1 VVVAGQALLL
11 TASALLLWR
20 GAIRRG
26 PWFVL
31 AMAGLGPQV
40 AYRFGMAR
48 PHLLLV
54 VCSVGFLVVLFARR
68 ERWGR
73 GAQVAVAAASAV
85 AGLAHIGGWIVVAF
99 AAVFGLAGRLDRGG
113 NETARRIL
121 WQPAVAAAAGWL
133 LGQLLHPNL
142 PQNLWLVW
150 LQSVVIPFQAT
161 GAGSRELEL
170 MIGTELLP
178 PSFRELTHQWPAF
191 VFLAIALVRL
201 LRRPETRT
209 REAVT
214 LTFLALAFVVA
225 SVFAFQRMFEMGAPL
240 AVLAAAFAG
249 FGTARW
255 RWPARILAGLFL
267 TVTIGWNHLFDVLQP
282 RVVKPREMALW
293 LGANGKPGE
302 RVFTPQWADS
312 APLFYLAPQV
322 QSMVALDPTFFYVKD
337 PRLFRLFARVSY
349 GEVAGARR
357 VIREE
362 FGARWVTL
370 WKMPA
375 YQALANRL
383 QREGGARISY
393 EDRYY
398 QVWDLD

>member
-1 VVVAGQALLL
+1 
-11 TASALLLWR
+11 
-20 GAIRRG
+20 
-26 PWFVL
+26 
-31 AMAGLGPQV
+31 
-40 AYRFGMAR
+40 
-48 PHLLLV
+48 
-54 VCSVGFLVVLFARR
+54 
-68 ERWGR
+68 
-73 GAQVAVAAASAV
+73 
-85 AGLAHIGGWIVVAF
+85 
-99 AAVFGLAGRLDRGG
+99 
-113 NETARRIL
+113 
-121 WQPAVAAAAGWL
+121 
-133 LGQLLHPNL
+133 
-142 PQNLWLVW
+142 
-150 LQSVVIPFQAT
+150 
-161 GAGSRELEL
+161 
-170 MIGTELLP
+170 
-178 PSFRELTHQWPAF
+178 
-191 VFLAIALVRL
+191 
-201 LRRPETRT
+201 
-209 REAVT
+209 
-214 LTFLALAFVVA
+214 
-225 SVFAFQRMFEMGAPL
+225 
-240 AVLAAAFAG
+240 
-249 FGTARW
+249 
-255 RWPARILAGLFL
+255 
-267 TVTIGWNHLFDVLQP
+267 
-282 RVVKPREMALW
+282 MALW